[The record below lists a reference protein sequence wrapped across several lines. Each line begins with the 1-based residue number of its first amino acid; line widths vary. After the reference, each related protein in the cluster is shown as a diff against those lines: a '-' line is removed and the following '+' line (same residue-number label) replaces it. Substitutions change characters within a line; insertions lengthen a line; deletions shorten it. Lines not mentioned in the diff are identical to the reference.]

1 MRFSWNKAMH
11 ADLLIDDEHTDL
23 FLIPGDSIH
32 ITVDYNNFDS
42 TISYSGKGEADNNY
56 LAKELIQN
64 FKNKAK
70 VRSNLTEANTYKN
83 YVDSILKEN
92 QKFYNSYDSKGL
104 SNEFKKFIETSIKYR
119 YVDPK
124 YMFSVEYNPTTK
136 KMGKKELPKGYFDFL
151 NAIDLNDEKSLDIV
165 EYVVALDR
173 YGSEKMDF
181 NNDKSIA
188 DSLPDAK
195 KAEMKMVK
203 IYYYTKQIFKDKVLD
218 YELTEWLYRI
228 IKRNTNDIKIVD
240 DLIKDYKATCKNQAY
255 ISIIDNTYI
264 QINQLTKG
272 SIPPAFSLINEE
284 GKKVSLN
291 DLKGKIVYID
301 FWSTSCV
308 PCRLEMPDSKK
319 LIEKYKDKEIVF
331 LYINIEDNKESW
343 IKYLEKNKEGT
354 HLYADRELSKKLMHD
369 YAFDGIPHFVLIDR
383 AGKLI
388 DVNAERP
395 SGKADKQIAR
405 ALGN

>member
-1 MRFSWNKAMH
+1 VWN
-11 ADLLIDDEHTDL
+11 
-23 FLIPGDSIH
+23 
-32 ITVDYNNFDS
+32 
-42 TISYSGKGEADNNY
+42 TI
-56 LAKELIQN
+56 
-64 FKNKAK
+64 
-70 VRSNLTEANTYKN
+70 RP
-83 YVDSILKEN
+83 
-92 QKFYNSYDSKGL
+92 QKKW
-104 SNEFKKFIETSIKYR
+104 E
-119 YVDPK
+119 
-124 YMFSVEYNPTTK
+124 
-136 KMGKKELPKGYFDFL
+136 KKELPKGYFDFL

-272 SIPPAFSLINEE
+272 SIPPPFSLINEE